1 MLPDS
6 QDLVIAIDY
15 DHLVFFLVF
24 IGMGVFFPPE
34 IVLYAVLS
42 LSEHE
47 LEHFKCLVC

>member
-15 DHLVFFLVF
+15 DHLVFFSCLYWD
-24 IGMGVFFPPE
+24 GSFFFPE
-34 IVLYAVLS
+34 IVLFAVLS

-47 LEHFKCLVC
+47 LEHFKCL